1 MKPYLPIGLL
11 LSLLFVLCSNS
22 SHAVDEAK
30 SPLFGK
36 RPNIVLVMTDDQG
49 WLHLGS
55 SGHPFLHTPRSDEF
69 AKESLVFNDF
79 VVSSTCAPTRAAL
92 MSGAH
97 PFKSGVTH
105 TIHERERMALDM
117 TTLPEVLQSAGYRTG
132 IFGKWHLGDE
142 DEFLPDNRGF
152 DEVFIHGAGGIG
164 QCFPGSGSDI
174 PGQKQMDLLPTSI
187 CYRLLLNWLVRNWKT
202 K

>member
-36 RPNIVLVMTDDQG
+36 RPNIVLIMTDDQG

-105 TIHERERMALDM
+105 TIHDPRARADGTRHDDFARSPPVSRIPDRDFREMA
-117 TTLPEVLQSAGYRTG
+117 SR
-132 IFGKWHLGDE
+132 
-142 DEFLPDNRGF
+142 R
-152 DEVFIHGAGGIG
+152 
-164 QCFPGSGSDI
+164 
-174 PGQKQMDLLPTSI
+174 
-187 CYRLLLNWLVRNWKT
+187 RR
-202 K
+202 